1 MGEIAARIAQYR
13 EQIDAVRARCGI
25 RKEVQ
30 LMAVTKFVEPARINE
45 AIVQGGIR
53 LIGENRPQELVQ
65 KYGALQLQNVKVH
78 QIGTL
83 QRNKVK
89 YIIDRVDMVESLESF
104 SLAQEIAH
112 CAQRC
117 GKAYMD
123 CLLEVNIA
131 KEPNKSGVSPEE
143 LFHLYEQVA
152 SLPQIHVRGLM
163 TIAPQTDDRK
173 ERLQYFS
180 QTEKLFERLVK
191 DYLPAQTL
199 PLLSMGMTDSFE
211 EAIACGADIVRIGTG
226 IFGARSPL
234 QR

>member
-89 YIIDRVDMVESLESF
+89 YIIDRVDMV
-104 SLAQEIAH
+104 
-112 CAQRC
+112 
-117 GKAYMD
+117 
-123 CLLEVNIA
+123 
-131 KEPNKSGVSPEE
+131 
-143 LFHLYEQVA
+143 
-152 SLPQIHVRGLM
+152 
-163 TIAPQTDDRK
+163 
-173 ERLQYFS
+173 
-180 QTEKLFERLVK
+180 
-191 DYLPAQTL
+191 
-199 PLLSMGMTDSFE
+199 
-211 EAIACGADIVRIGTG
+211 
-226 IFGARSPL
+226 
-234 QR
+234 